1 MGNKIAIVTGS
12 SSGFGF
18 LTSLELA
25 KQGFQ
30 VMATMRNMEKKA
42 ELIERAELAG
52 IADRIEIY
60 ELDVT
65 SEASIRRLRNCIE
78 MQGRVDVLVNNA
90 GYAGAGFVEDIPID
104 EYRQQFET
112 NVLGVIAVTQT
123 VLPFMRKQGNG
134 KIITIS
140 SISGKMGFP
149 GLSPYVSSKFAIEGW
164 SECLRLELKP
174 FGIDVS
180 LIEPGSYKT
189 NIWTNGK
196 RITEK
201 SLHKSSPYHE
211 YLVKMENYLKSSES
225 SYGNPKE
232 IADKVTKLSTSKE
245 MKLSNKIGR
254 GVTLGILLKSILP
267 WRVWEKIILTRL
279 DKY

>member
-1 MGNKIAIVTGS
+1 MGKKIAIVTGS
-12 SSGFGF
+12 ASGFGL

-30 VMATMRNMEKKA
+30 VMATMRNKGKKT
-42 ELIERAELAG
+42 ELIERAEMAG

-65 SEASIRRLRNCIE
+65 SEDSIQRFKINIE
-78 MQGRVDVLVNNA
+78 MHGRVDVLVNNA

-112 NVLGVIAVTQT
+112 NVLGVIAITQT
-123 VLPFMRKQGNG
+123 VLPYMREQENG
-134 KIITIS
+134 KIIIIS

-149 GLSPYVSSKFAIEGW
+149 GLSPYVSSKFAIEGF

-196 RITEK
+196 HITEK
-201 SLHKSSPYHE
+201 SLHKNSPYHE
-211 YLVKMENYLKSSES
+211 YLVKMENYLKQNET
-225 SYGNPKE
+225 SYGDPKDV
-232 IADKVTKLSTSKE
+232 AKKVAKLAISKE
-245 MKLSNKIGR
+245 MKLRTKIGR
-254 GVTLGILLKSILP
+254 GVKIGILLKSILP
-267 WRVWEKIILTRL
+267 WKVWERMVLTRL
-279 DKY
+279 DKN

>member
-12 SSGFGF
+12 SSGFGL

-25 KQGFQ
+25 KRGFQ
-30 VMATMRNMEKKA
+30 VMATMRNLEKKA
-42 ELIERAELAG
+42 ELIERAELAA

-65 SEASIRRLRNCIE
+65 SEASIRRLRDCIE
-78 MQGRVDVLVNNA
+78 MKGRVDVLVNNA

-140 SISGKMGFP
+140 SISGTMGFP

-174 FGIDVS
+174 FGIDVA

-196 RITEK
+196 HITEK
-201 SLHKSSPYHE
+201 SLHKNSPYHE
-211 YLVKMENYLKSSES
+211 YLMKMENYLKSSES
-225 SYGNPKE
+225 SYGNPIE
-232 IADKVTKLSTSKE
+232 IADKVAKLSTSKE
-245 MKLSNKIGR
+245 MKLRNKIGR
-254 GVTLGILLKSILP
+254 GVTLSILLKSILP
-267 WRVWEKIILTRL
+267 WRIWEKMILTRL

>member
-1 MGNKIAIVTGS
+1 MENKIAIVTGS
-12 SSGFGF
+12 SSGFGL

-25 KQGFQ
+25 KRGFQ
-30 VMATMRNMEKKA
+30 VMATMRNLEKKA
-42 ELIERAELAG
+42 ELIERAELAA

-65 SEASIRRLRNCIE
+65 SEASICRLRNCIE
-78 MQGRVDVLVNNA
+78 MKGRVDVLVNNA

-140 SISGKMGFP
+140 SISGTMGFP

-164 SECLRLELKP
+164 SECLRLEMKP
-174 FGIDVS
+174 FGIDVA

-196 RITEK
+196 HITEK
-201 SLHKSSPYHE
+201 SLHKNSPYHE
-211 YLVKMENYLKSSES
+211 YLMKMENYLKSSES
-225 SYGNPKE
+225 SYGNPIE
-232 IADKVTKLSTSKE
+232 IADKVAKLSTSKE
-245 MKLSNKIGR
+245 MKLRNKIGR

-267 WRVWEKIILTRL
+267 WRVWEKMILTRL

>member
-12 SSGFGF
+12 SSGFGL

-25 KQGFQ
+25 KKGFQ
-30 VMATMRNMEKKA
+30 VMATMRNLEKKA
-42 ELIERAELAG
+42 ELIERAGLAG

-65 SEASIRRLRNCIE
+65 SEASIRQFRNCIE
-78 MQGRVDVLVNNA
+78 MKGRVDVLVNNA
-90 GYAGAGFVEDIPID
+90 GYAGAGFVEDITID

-140 SISGKMGFP
+140 SISGTMGFP

-164 SECLRLELKP
+164 SECLRLELKT

-196 RITEK
+196 HITEK

-232 IADKVTKLSTSKE
+232 IADKVAKLSTSRA
-245 MKLSNKIGR
+245 MQFRHKIGR

-267 WRVWEKIILTRL
+267 WRVWEKMILTRL
-279 DKY
+279 DKF

>member
-12 SSGFGF
+12 SSGFGL

-25 KQGFQ
+25 KRGFQ
-30 VMATMRNMEKKA
+30 VMATMRNLEKKA
-42 ELIERAELAG
+42 ELIERAELAA

-65 SEASIRRLRNCIE
+65 SEASIRRLRDCIE
-78 MQGRVDVLVNNA
+78 MKGRVDVLVNNA

-140 SISGKMGFP
+140 SISGTMGFP

-164 SECLRLELKP
+164 SECLRLELNP
-174 FGIDVS
+174 FGIDVA

-196 RITEK
+196 HITEK
-201 SLHKSSPYHE
+201 SLHKNSPYHE
-211 YLVKMENYLKSSES
+211 YLMKMENYLKSSES
-225 SYGNPKE
+225 SYGNPIE
-232 IADKVTKLSTSKE
+232 IADKVAKLSTSKE
-245 MKLSNKIGR
+245 MKLRNKIGR
-254 GVTLGILLKSILP
+254 GVTLSILLKSILP
-267 WRVWEKIILTRL
+267 WRIWEKMILTRL